1 MIPIERITDSILLIR
16 GMRVMVD
23 ADLARLYGVSTKR
36 LNEQV
41 RRNPNRF
48 PVDFMFQLSKE
59 EKAEV
64 VANCDHLENLKY
76 SPSLP
81 YAFTEHGALMLAS
94 VLNSPKAVETSIYI
108 VRALIRIREILAT
121 HKDLAQ
127 KLVDLEQ
134 KNTRHDTQI
143 QAIVKALREL
153 MVPEKAKEKR
163 PIGFRIKE
171 KKTVNT
177 LIEGFT
183 PVNSGIIGFDYF
195 SGYAPDCPL
204 GEYCPCLAIWSDEGE
219 EI

>member
-1 MIPIERITDSILLIR
+1 MKKASMIPIERITDSILLIR

-94 VLNSPKAVETSIYI
+94 VINSPKAVETSIYI
-108 VRALIRIREILAT
+108 VRAFIRIREILAT

-171 KKTVNT
+171 KKALYRKLRKER
-177 LIEGFT
+177 LIR
-183 PVNSGIIGFDYF
+183 
-195 SGYAPDCPL
+195 
-204 GEYCPCLAIWSDEGE
+204 
-219 EI
+219 